1 MDQRDEES
9 EWVSRCL
16 AGDSQAFRPLVER
29 YERMVRAVIRR
40 LIDAEHE
47 VNELAQMAFVTAY
60 ERLAQYS
67 GAARFSTW
75 LCEIALNKSRDALRS
90 RRRQPAADDIDELDL
105 ESGAPGPDGQLEEK
119 QRDVQLQAALR
130 RLKPVDREVV
140 VFKYILGSSYEE
152 VARVLGC
159 TPEAAKVRSHRA
171 REELKRIL
179 ESMGVTPVG
188 RYGSVFC

>member
-179 ESMGVTPVG
+179 ESMGVTP
-188 RYGSVFC
+188 